1 MSEEP
6 MITFDGK
13 DYKESEL
20 NDEQRKIAAV
30 LRAIGQKRK
39 NLELTMQ
46 SVTIDIESMDLS
58 AQKYIKLMKESLDK
72 QQETKE

>member
-1 MSEEP
+1 MSEETI
-6 MITFDGK
+6 ITFDGK

-20 NDEQRKIAAV
+20 NNEQRKIAAV

-39 NLELTMQ
+39 NLELTLQ
-46 SVTIDIESMDLS
+46 SVTIDIESMELS

-72 QQETKE
+72 KQETN

>member
-58 AQKYIKLMKESLDK
+58 ARKYIKLMKESLDK

>member
-1 MSEEP
+1 MSEETI
-6 MITFDGK
+6 ITFDGK

-20 NDEQRKIAAV
+20 NNEQRKIAAV

-46 SVTIDIESMDLS
+46 SVTIDIESMELS

>member
-46 SVTIDIESMDLS
+46 SVTIDIESMELS

-72 QQETKE
+72 QQETKG